1 MNSILNNLAN
11 WLEIHFLPIAGK
23 ISNQRHLAAVKDGF
37 IATMPI
43 SMVGAISVMFK
54 EVVLSS
60 ESLVGSWMN
69 SIDFYANT
77 IQPII
82 DVTLVPLLGQIWW
95 GTLALSVVFSIF
107 TIAYNFTTNYK
118 EDGVSAGIVA
128 VACYLTLLPQQV
140 EGADWG
146 TISWVSFSSEAVF
159 CGHCYLLKYF
169 AMSNVKDGL
178 YACQNKFHRLYLK
191 HFLQ

>member
-54 EVVLSS
+54 EVVLGS

-82 DVTLVPLLGQIWW
+82 DVTLVPLFGQIWW
-95 GTLALSVVFSIF
+95 V
-107 TIAYNFTTNYK
+107 
-118 EDGVSAGIVA
+118 
-128 VACYLTLLPQQV
+128 
-140 EGADWG
+140 
-146 TISWVSFSSEAVF
+146 
-159 CGHCYLLKYF
+159 H
-169 AMSNVKDGL
+169 
-178 YACQNKFHRLYLK
+178 
-191 HFLQ
+191 